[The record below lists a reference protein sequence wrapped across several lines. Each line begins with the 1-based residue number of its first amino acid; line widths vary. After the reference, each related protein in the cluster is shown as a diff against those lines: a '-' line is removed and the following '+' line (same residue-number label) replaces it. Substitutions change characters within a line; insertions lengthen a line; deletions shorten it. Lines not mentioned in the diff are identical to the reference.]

1 MPRSGARALA
11 RFSVRSSAGCRLIL
25 RTIWQCSAA
34 ARTSPR
40 LLPQHRFDKDSRR
53 LIQLHCQRLV
63 RADPLKRLG
72 LVVQL
77 NPRLANAAAGVIQQ
91 NKMGVPIKFSGM
103 DAILEEHEADV
114 TDLQVCF
121 LFDFATKGIDR
132 ALAQFDFPAGNAK
145 LGESADHEHLTC
157 GIEDEG

>member
-1 MPRSGARALA
+1 MNAAL
-11 RFSVRSSAGCRLIL
+11 RSAGFSPLQRQVFSGMSAYF
-25 RTIWQCSAA
+25 RATIWQCSAA

-103 DAILEEHEADV
+103 DAILEEH
-114 TDLQVCF
+114 
-121 LFDFATKGIDR
+121 
-132 ALAQFDFPAGNAK
+132 
-145 LGESADHEHLTC
+145 
-157 GIEDEG
+157 